1 MNNNDLPELTIQQN
15 AFVFHLFTDCI
26 ADRAKAY
33 KLSYDCKNSSEKTI
47 YEEASKLLKHP
58 KITPW
63 IKHYEQSLQDF
74 QENEIRY
81 TRQDFFN
88 ELDRIRAK
96 TEDDKK
102 TVGIALKAVELKGKT
117 SGHLKDKV
125 EFEGKT
131 TVQMGD
137 VTLDGQ
143 ALNFRVGNN
152 NNDNTNSRDA
162 EYTAENAPDDN
173 GV

>member
-1 MNNNDLPELTIQQN
+1 MTNDNLPSLTTQQN

-26 ADRAKAY
+26 GNRAKAY

-63 IKHYEQSLQDF
+63 IEYYEESLQDY
-74 QENEIRY
+74 QEKEIRY

-96 TEDDKK
+96 TEDTKN
-102 TVGIALKAVELKGKT
+102 VSVALKAIELKGKAA
-117 SGHLKDKV
+117 GHLKDKV
-125 EFEGKT
+125 EFDGKT
-131 TVQMGD
+131 VVQMESIEVDGEQVSFD
-137 VTLDGQ
+137 VGSD
-143 ALNFRVGNN
+143 
-152 NNDNTNSRDA
+152 TNEA
-162 EYTAENAPDDN
+162 ETSENS
-173 GV
+173 